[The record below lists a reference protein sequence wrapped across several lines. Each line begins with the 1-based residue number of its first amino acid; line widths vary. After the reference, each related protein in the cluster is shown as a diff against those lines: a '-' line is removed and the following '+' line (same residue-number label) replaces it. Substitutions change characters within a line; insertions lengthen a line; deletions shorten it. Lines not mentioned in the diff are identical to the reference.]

1 MTLRRSVWASGA
13 IFLMAMVISA
23 LPARARSPEDDAQVI
38 KDFQARISSYMDLH
52 KKEAGDAKPTDSPE
66 KLAEQR
72 KEIAAK
78 MQAARPDAHQGDI
91 FTPPIAGYFRRQIA
105 ATLAGHQGVKIRS
118 SLKHA
123 EPIKGVSIQV
133 NGRYPQGVALQ
144 STPPTLLLN
153 LPRLPHELQYRI
165 VDRNLVLYDAAA
177 DIVVDY
183 VPNAVNAGVSN

>member
-1 MTLRRSVWASGA
+1 MNSRRLMWGSGG
-13 IFLMAMVISA
+13 IFLMAMMISV
-23 LPARARSPEDDAQVI
+23 LPARARTPQDDAQVV
-38 KDFQARISSYMDLH
+38 KDFGARISSYMDLH

-66 KLAEQR
+66 KLAQQR

-78 MQAARPDAHQGDI
+78 MQAARTDAHQGDI

-105 ATLAGHQGVKIRS
+105 ATLAGHDGAKIRA
-118 SLKHA
+118 SLQHA
-123 EPIKGVSIQV
+123 EPLKGVSIKV
-133 NGRYPQGVALQ
+133 NSRYPQGVALQ

-165 VDRNLVLYDAAA
+165 VDRDLVLYDAAA

-183 VPNAVNAGVSN
+183 VPNAVVGQ